1 MDLAFEIM
9 LLDASDDGAV
19 RSLAASARGG
29 HPRLADGLLALLLH
43 AASARDRPLAELRA
57 SFDADTRPQVHPFL
71 ELPDSLKTEFV
82 AHHRGLVAELESI
95 ALATEADGSPPPAAI
110 KRIVH
115 SLKGEAG
122 MVGLGEVAGAW
133 HDLEEHME
141 RGASPRALAG
151 DLLRLVSWM
160 EAQLAVVVAGGIPT
174 ASAPSFG
181 DQPVAAVGPLVAT
194 PAVAW
199 TGVVERPELDEAP
212 VASGPCFRDEETV
225 AILGEFFT
233 EAADG
238 VTQAD
243 EILMRAEGGDA
254 EPGDIDTLFRTFHST
269 KGVAGALELEP
280 IAQLAHVM
288 EDLLTRCRDGSI
300 PFSGPCVAALLDGTQ
315 LMRQLLDQAHDAVE
329 THQTVVMPAGGGG
342 VLADLDAVRT
352 GVARRVIVAAPPPVP
367 EPEPFVMP
375 APEEMPGSMT
385 RQAVTRKVASQPVQ
399 PAPLPEG
406 VEPPPPAPAW
416 LAQMTA
422 IDPAAVAVSGTVA
435 RRPTMVEAPP
445 PAAAAAPSE
454 RPTGE
459 AAAARIRETVK
470 VDLERVDLLVELIGE
485 LVIAESMVAGR
496 SQASAAPELRNAL
509 RHLTKIVRDLQR
521 MGVSL
526 RMVPLAGV
534 FQKMRRL
541 VRDLCVKVGKEAQ
554 LVTLGDGIE
563 MDRSLVEQV
572 ADPLVHIL
580 RNAMDHGLET
590 PDERVRAGKAPQGQI
605 TLAASHEAGNIVIEV
620 RDDGRGMNRERIL
633 ARAVERGLV
642 AKGAELADTD
652 VYELI
657 FAPGFSTAEK
667 VTEVSGRG
675 VGMDVVKRNVEA
687 MGGRVRVDSTAGRG
701 STIRLTVPLTLAII
715 DGMLIGCEGERFVVP
730 TRSIVESIRPDP
742 RMLVTYAGRHE
753 VVDVRGVLLPL
764 VRLQRALDLGGPPRA
779 PRDGLLLV
787 VDGITRRFAIL
798 VDEVV
803 SRQQVVIKA
812 MDGRLV
818 DTRCFSGACILADGR
833 AGLILNIDALL
844 AHPEGR
850 EAAGGAA

>member
-1 MDLAFEIM
+1 MDIALELM
-9 LLDASDDGAV
+9 LLDPSDEGAV
-19 RSLAASARGG
+19 RQLAAAVRATSPAC
-29 HPRLADGLLALLLH
+29 ADALTSMLSLP
-43 AASARDRPLAELRA
+43 SGARDIALAEARA
-57 SFDADTRPQVHPFL
+57 SFDLDIASAVHPFL
-71 ELPDSLKTEFV
+71 ALPDALKVEFV
-82 AHHRGLVAELESI
+82 AHHRSLNADLE
-95 ALATEADGSPPPAAI
+95 ALALVMEREGGAIPPAL
-110 KRIVH
+110 RRVVH

-122 MVGLGEVAGAW
+122 IVGLDAMAAAW
-133 HDLEEHME
+133 HALEERM
-141 RGASPRALAG
+141 AAVTSAQLIAA
-151 DLLRLVSWM
+151 DVLRLVSWV
-160 EAQLAVVVAGGIPT
+160 EAQIAVLVAGGIPDEAAPELT
-174 ASAPSFG
+174 SEPGGGSTVMVTSAA
-181 DQPVAAVGPLVAT
+181 PVSPT
-194 PAVAW
+194 PVVTGNAVA
-199 TGVVERPELDEAP
+199 EEDEDTDDP
-212 VASGPCFRDEETV
+212 VNSTCVRDEETV
-225 AILGEFFT
+225 AILGEFLA

-243 EILMRAEGGDA
+243 EILMRAENGDA
-254 EPGDIDTLFRTFHST
+254 EPGDIDTLFRTFHSI
-269 KGVAGALELEP
+269 KGVAGALELDP
-280 IAQLAHVM
+280 IARLAHVM
-288 EDLLTRCRDGSI
+288 EDLLTRCRDGSV

-315 LMRQLLDQAHDAVE
+315 LMRRLLDQARVAVE
-329 THQTVVMPAGGGG
+329 THRTVEMPARGQLVLTDLQAVLDGASGTTPPASPAPTSAPASLGGGEA
-342 VLADLDAVRT
+342 LRP
-352 GVARRVIVAAPPPVP
+352 AAL
-367 EPEPFVMP
+367 P
-375 APEEMPGSMT
+375 APVE
-385 RQAVTRKVASQPVQ
+385 
-399 PAPLPEG
+399 PLP
-406 VEPPPPAPAW
+406 PPPPAPTW
-416 LAQMTA
+416 LTSVPS
-422 IDPAAVAVSGTVA
+422 IDPGTVAVSGTVSRKPTVDAVLVPEAAKAPAPA
-435 RRPTMVEAPP
+435 RTSAAARPT
-445 PAAAAAPSE
+445 
-454 RPTGE
+454 TD

-496 SQASAAPELRNAL
+496 SQVSAAPELRNAL

-541 VRDLCVKVGKEAQ
+541 VRDLCAKVGKEAQ
-554 LVTLGDGIE
+554 LVTHGDGIE

-590 PDERVRAGKAPQGQI
+590 PEERLRAGKSPQGQI
-605 TLAASHEAGNIVIEV
+605 TLTASHEAGNIVIEV

-642 AKGAELADTD
+642 AAGAELADTD
-652 VYELI
+652 VYELV

-687 MGGRVRVDSTAGRG
+687 MGGRVRVDSVAGQG
-701 STIRLTVPLTLAII
+701 SVIRLTVPLTLAII

-764 VRLQRALDLGGPPRA
+764 VRLQRALVLGGEMRD
-779 PRDGLLLV
+779 PRDGLLLI

-812 MDGRLV
+812 MDGRLM
-818 DTRCFSGACILADGR
+818 DTRFFSGACILADGR

-844 AHPEGR
+844 AFPEGR
-850 EAAGGAA
+850 DAAGGAA